1 MLKPVRVRFA
11 PSPTGEPHVG
21 NIRTAL
27 FNWLYARH
35 SGGTFILRIEDTDVA
50 RTVDGAVDSILGSLQ
65 WLGLDWDEGPL
76 VGGPY
81 GPYIQSER
89 IALYRQAAED
99 LISGQFA
106 YKCYCTTQ
114 ELNEMRERRRRNGES
129 PGYDRRCRELDD
141 LKRAAMENDGKPF
154 VVRFKMPL
162 GGETVSHDLIRGEVA
177 FANETID
184 DFVILKSDGYPTY
197 HLASVVDDHNMEI
210 SHVLRADEWLSS
222 TPRHIR
228 LYHALGYQEP
238 IFAHLPII
246 LGPDRSKLSKRHGAV
261 SVLHYRDS
269 GYLPEA
275 MCNFLALLGWSLDD
289 HTEFLELDELVR
301 QFSIERLGKAGAIFS
316 LEKLTWMNGVYI
328 RQLTQEDLAGRVLRI
343 LDESLPVL
351 VPRPL
356 SEDYVNAIIPLV
368 QERLK
373 TLTDAADLMEFFFLD
388 SLEYNNPDE
397 LIQKGMDRDSTQI
410 VLDAALQKVTD
421 IADWSVE
428 YIESAL
434 RDISDDLD
442 IDVKTGQVFG
452 TIRVAATGRKAAPP
466 LFETMFVLGR
476 DRCLKRL
483 EQSRELMRQ
492 S

>member
-1 MLKPVRVRFA
+1 
-11 PSPTGEPHVG
+11 
-21 NIRTAL
+21 
-27 FNWLYARH
+27 
-35 SGGTFILRIEDTDVA
+35 
-50 RTVDGAVDSILGSLQ
+50 VDGAVDSILGSLQ

-89 IALYRQAAED
+89 IAFYRQAAED

-114 ELNEMRERRRRNGES
+114 ELTEMRERRRRNGES

-162 GGETVSHDLIRGEVA
+162 VGETVSHDLIRGEVA

-289 HTEFLELDELVR
+289 HTEFLELDELVK

-388 SLEYNNPDE
+388 SLEYNNADE

-410 VLDAALQKVTD
+410 VLDAALQKITD

-434 RDISDDLD
+434 RGLSDDLD

-483 EQSRELMRQ
+483 EQSRQLMQQ